1 MLADCFPK
9 LSRPGGRWEV
19 VASVTAV
26 MQILSV
32 DGARVW
38 RGDTRLRVGE
48 TDTVCYRTH
57 FSLFILTI
65 FFYGL
70 HEMHFPGSSFTR
82 QGREISIYI
91 IFNSLQCVLLPTHKT
106 TCFCKGK
113 H

>member
-26 MQILSV
+26 MQILPV

-38 RGDTRLRVGE
+38 RGDARLRVGK
-48 TDTVCYRTH
+48 TDTVCYHTR

-70 HEMHFPGSSFTR
+70 PQDALPGELLYQAR
-82 QGREISIYI
+82 QG
-91 IFNSLQCVLLPTHKT
+91 N
-106 TCFCKGK
+106 
-113 H
+113 